1 MIGRKDQINTE
12 EVTTRSLD
20 DFYDKP
26 APASQFFQVNLFPS
40 GSIVRY
46 QQHGLSKRITPGG
59 GDDEDDD
66 VGDGFVVFR
75 RVVKIM
81 MAIWR

>member
-26 APASQFFQVNLFPS
+26 APASQFFWLIYSLQGVSSDINNM
-40 GSIVRY
+40 
-46 QQHGLSKRITPGG
+46 
-59 GDDEDDD
+59 D
-66 VGDGFVVFR
+66 
-75 RVVKIM
+75 
-81 MAIWR
+81 